1 MIQTISYPIADVVP
15 YINWLYFFH
24 AWQLPTGYASL
35 KHLHRCPS
43 CRAHWVTQY
52 PEAER
57 DKVRE
62 GIRLYDEACDMLEAL
77 SEKYVTLARL
87 ALFDANSDGDDL
99 VIYTPEGEVR
109 LPLLRQQHGNPCLCL
124 ADFIRPKTM
133 NRKDRMGVFAT
144 TIDSAMETLYA
155 DDPYRHMLVQ
165 TLCDRLAEATA
176 ERLHEEVRKK
186 WWGYAPDEDLTPED
200 MFQCRFTGI
209 RPAVGYPSLPDQSV
223 NFLLDELTDFKAI
236 GIRLT
241 ENGAML
247 PHGSV
252 SGLMLA
258 HPKATYFAVGKI
270 GKDQFQDYVSRRGLD
285 EARMRQFLRAN
296 L

>member
-57 DKVRE
+57 DKARE

-144 TIDSAMETLYA
+144 TIDSAM
-155 DDPYRHMLVQ
+155 
-165 TLCDRLAEATA
+165 
-176 ERLHEEVRKK
+176 
-186 WWGYAPDEDLTPED
+186 
-200 MFQCRFTGI
+200 
-209 RPAVGYPSLPDQSV
+209 
-223 NFLLDELTDFKAI
+223 
-236 GIRLT
+236 
-241 ENGAML
+241 
-247 PHGSV
+247 
-252 SGLMLA
+252 
-258 HPKATYFAVGKI
+258 
-270 GKDQFQDYVSRRGLD
+270 
-285 EARMRQFLRAN
+285 
-296 L
+296 

>member
-1 MIQTISYPIADVVP
+1 MWDKNTETE
-15 YINWLYFFH
+15 LR
-24 AWQLPTGYASL
+24 QLVKDSG
-35 KHLHRCPS
+35 
-43 CRAHWVTQY
+43 
-52 PEAER
+52 
-57 DKVRE
+57 
-62 GIRLYDEACDMLEAL
+62 
-77 SEKYVTLARL
+77 
-87 ALFDANSDGDDL
+87 
-99 VIYTPEGEVR
+99 VR
-109 LPLLRQQHGNPCLCL
+109 LLEENLVQGTWGNISVRL
-124 ADFIRPKTM
+124 DE
-133 NRKDRMGVFAT
+133 D
-144 TIDSAMETLYA
+144 
-155 DDPYRHMLVQ
+155 HMLV
-165 TLCDRLAEATA
+165 TPTGLDYY
-176 ERLHEEVRKK
+176 H
-186 WWGYAPDEDLTPED
+186 LTPED